1 MHFLKHLSCI
11 FLVLNIYTCI
21 FNTVQAQKFT
31 LDIKAEKE
39 ISNSLKDSLQ
49 IKKSFPDLPQLK
61 KQTDTILMRLQRKGF
76 IESKLLQLQKTTD
89 STYIADVYLGEKHH
103 YLKIYYNSQDFN
115 KRQLQSISSE
125 ITDSYFI
132 LNFEKIPNALQKL
145 TASKTEKG
153 NAFVRLKLS
162 EFEKDNTGN
171 LSATLAIN
179 YGDSRTIDS
188 IAIRGYEKFP
198 RSYLTHFAGIK
209 RGKTFNQKK
218 LIKQSEKIKTL
229 GFATSPRPPEVLF
242 RADSTIV
249 YFYFEKQNNNL
260 FDGILGF
267 ATDEETQKLKLN
279 GYLNLELNN
288 NLNYGEQILLNY
300 KADGEEQISFRA
312 KATLPY
318 LFKTPFGLGGELN
331 IFKKDSTFITSSQ
344 EVRAT
349 YQINPNAITY
359 IGYKGTDSSNLLD
372 NVIAGTSLED
382 YKSNFLIFGASYIIH
397 QNRKLF
403 PIKTYISLDSGIGS
417 RKTDS
422 ITEPQLGIL
431 LIMNHSFNLN
441 QRNSIYVNSTTNA
454 LISDTYLRNEL
465 FRFGGINSIRGF
477 NENSIDASLFSVINT
492 EYRYQFSEDAYIHS
506 IVDAGYFENPI
517 LSLKQ
522 NLFGFGLGMGLK
534 TKAGLFKLNIANGY
548 VKDKSF
554 DLSNTKIHISI
565 SSQF

>member
-153 NAFVRLKLS
+153 NAFVRLQLS
-162 EFEKDNTGN
+162 EFEKDNIGN

-218 LIKQSEKIKTL
+218 LI
-229 GFATSPRPPEVLF
+229 
-242 RADSTIV
+242 
-249 YFYFEKQNNNL
+249 N
-260 FDGILGF
+260 
-267 ATDEETQKLKLN
+267 
-279 GYLNLELNN
+279 
-288 NLNYGEQILLNY
+288 
-300 KADGEEQISFRA
+300 
-312 KATLPY
+312 
-318 LFKTPFGLGGELN
+318 
-331 IFKKDSTFITSSQ
+331 
-344 EVRAT
+344 
-349 YQINPNAITY
+349 
-359 IGYKGTDSSNLLD
+359 
-372 NVIAGTSLED
+372 
-382 YKSNFLIFGASYIIH
+382 
-397 QNRKLF
+397 
-403 PIKTYISLDSGIGS
+403 
-417 RKTDS
+417 
-422 ITEPQLGIL
+422 
-431 LIMNHSFNLN
+431 
-441 QRNSIYVNSTTNA
+441 
-454 LISDTYLRNEL
+454 
-465 FRFGGINSIRGF
+465 
-477 NENSIDASLFSVINT
+477 
-492 EYRYQFSEDAYIHS
+492 
-506 IVDAGYFENPI
+506 
-517 LSLKQ
+517 
-522 NLFGFGLGMGLK
+522 
-534 TKAGLFKLNIANGY
+534 
-548 VKDKSF
+548 
-554 DLSNTKIHISI
+554 
-565 SSQF
+565 